1 MYSTQ
6 GQRAFQYSEHLLP
19 FSRITVS
26 VLRGRLSRLW
36 KNSQV
41 HHGSNLEDKKPSLLS
56 DRLFKLIFFSPYP
69 CNSASLMEIMTFLLA
84 ARQSVRLIMR
94 EGWMFL
100 LTQPLSAISPNPF
113 VLPRHRCYLSRWVRG
128 TSFQVKPLLMQPLS
142 GLVAFQRTQVIN
154 YIFTCNNHL
163 ADLTPATM
171 CSATDILKP
180 NAF

>member
-6 GQRAFQYSEHLLP
+6 CRRAFQYSEHLLP

-41 HHGSNLEDKKPSLLS
+41 HHGSNLEAKNPSLLS

-84 ARQSVRLIMR
+84 ARQSERLIMR
-94 EGWMFL
+94 QGWMFH
-100 LTQPLSAISPNPF
+100 LTQPLSAISQTHLCCPDTGVICPGGWEGHPF
-113 VLPRHRCYLSRWVRG
+113 RSSLCWCSLSVGWLP
-128 TSFQVKPLLMQPLS
+128 F
-142 GLVAFQRTQVIN
+142 
-154 YIFTCNNHL
+154 
-163 ADLTPATM
+163 
-171 CSATDILKP
+171 SAHK
-180 NAF
+180 